1 MPAGQFWSSGWH
13 NHWNPPWHMQ
23 ARKLNWTP
31 FCAILGP
38 LLDRGHGIADKLSP
52 WCLPAHCIRGRVLS
66 PLQVPGQIMNKN
78 GFDDALMATE
88 SF

>member
-1 MPAGQFWSSGWH
+1 MGIRREI
-13 NHWNPPWHMQ
+13 MQ
-23 ARKLNWTP
+23 ARNLDWTP

-38 LLDRGHGIADKLSP
+38 LLDRGHRIADKLSP
-52 WCLPAHCIRGRVLS
+52 WCSPAHCIRGRVLS